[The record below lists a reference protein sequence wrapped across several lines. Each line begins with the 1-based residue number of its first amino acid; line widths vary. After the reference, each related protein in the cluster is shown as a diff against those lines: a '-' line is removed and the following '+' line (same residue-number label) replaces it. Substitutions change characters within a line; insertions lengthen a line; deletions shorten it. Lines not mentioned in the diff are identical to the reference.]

1 MWAIGDKPTNCTKQ
15 DVVALFQKRN
25 LIPILQ
31 TYLASGQTFFR
42 LGNPSQRT
50 QVDEQV
56 DDKDLTRLAGT
67 CANILRVC
75 GGYMARQ
82 TRRGALRPWVLIRKA
97 RPENPFSVL
106 ARKCLRTSLVIL
118 GFFIFAAAFTFAQDS
133 DIDNIHISP
142 RIDSTKINPTKIA
155 APEIEITKTDQP
167 GAIQP
172 ESLRSRVPLMK
183 SKVDLVL
190 VPVTVTDPMN
200 RLVTG
205 LDKENF
211 QVFEGKEEQEVRHFS
226 AEDAPI
232 SLGVIFDMSGSMSSK
247 IERAREAVGEFFKT
261 ANPQDEFFL
270 VTFSDKPDEVSD
282 FTQSVDDLQGKL
294 VFTVPKGRT
303 ALLDA
308 IYLGVSKMRQ
318 ARYPK
323 KALLIISDGGDNHSR
338 YTEGEIKSMVKEADV
353 MIYSIGIYDHY
364 FQTEEERLGPALL
377 SDVSELSGGRSFTID
392 NPNDLADVATKIG
405 IELRNQYVLGY
416 RPKNPGHDGK
426 WHKIK
431 VKLQPPKGLPPLHVY
446 ARTGYY
452 ASSQ

>member
-1 MWAIGDKPTNCTKQ
+1 MWAMRRKPTNCTKPGCDLQ
-15 DVVALFQKRN
+15 LRAFGNFAGPAGVRPTFSHPANQIKVAR
-25 LIPILQ
+25 
-31 TYLASGQTFFR
+31 G
-42 LGNPSQRT
+42 
-50 QVDEQV
+50 
-56 DDKDLTRLAGT
+56 DDKDLTLAPDS
-67 CANILRVC
+67 CANILRDY
-75 GGYMARQ
+75 GAYMTRQ
-82 TRRGALRPWVLIRKA
+82 NGRGSSRPWAL
-97 RPENPFSVL
+97 N
-106 ARKCLRTSLVIL
+106 RT
-118 GFFIFAAAFTFAQDS
+118 A
-133 DIDNIHISP
+133 ISP
-142 RIDSTKINPTKIA
+142 RQFRVLTPNCLLVSLLSFLSFLLLTGTFAFAQEGDVENIHVTPRIEPMTKPDPA
-155 APEIEITKTDQP
+155 A
-167 GAIQP
+167 AIVA
-172 ESLRSRVPLMK
+172 ESLRSRIPVVK

-211 QVFEGKEEQEVRHFS
+211 RVFEGKEAQEVRNFS
-226 AEDAPI
+226 AEDAPV

-247 IERAREAVGEFFKT
+247 IERAREAVIEFFKT

-270 VTFSDKPDEVSD
+270 VAFADKPEEVSD
-282 FTQSVDDLQGKL
+282 FTQSIDDLQGKL

-308 IYLGVSKMRQ
+308 IYLGVTKMRQ
-318 ARYPK
+318 AKYHK

-338 YTEGEIKSMVKEADV
+338 YTEGEIKNLVKEADV

-377 SDVSELSGGRSFTID
+377 SDVSDLSGGRSFTID

-431 VKLQPPKGLPPLHVY
+431 VKLLPPKGLPPLHVY